1 MTSAVEAVDL
11 YLQRDPTLADAV
23 SRGLA
28 NIRKTARWM
37 IEENGWDVTED
48 AVVSALRR
56 YNDRNPQQP
65 LVEARRSLPQG
76 RVELRTD
83 LALLQVPRT
92 HDIQKDALQAWKVSD
107 VRDTLGVLP
116 SRTTL
121 KILIEKPSMQSFCG
135 ELGRERVEDIVS
147 PVSAVQV
154 KFDGRAPDFTVSAL
168 LVSALAHRGIEV
180 VELMSCA
187 PAYSVV
193 VQAEDGKRTFDALS
207 EVTT

>member
-11 YLQRDPTLADAV
+11 YLKQDPTLADTV

-56 YNDRNPQQP
+56 YNERNPQQP
-65 LVEARRSLPQG
+65 FARPRRSLEEGQ
-76 RVELRTD
+76 VELKTG
-83 LALLQVPRT
+83 LALLEMPRT
-92 HDIQKDALQAWKVSD
+92 HDVQEDALNAWKAAD

-121 KILIEKPSMQSFCG
+121 KILIEESSLSGFRAKM
-135 ELGRERVEDIVS
+135 GRGRVEEITS
-147 PVSAVQV
+147 PVSLLEV
-154 KFDGRAPDFTVSAL
+154 KFGGGSPAPAMVVL
-168 LVSALAHRGIEV
+168 LVSALVHHKVEIVEV
-180 VELMSCA
+180 MSCSPSFSMA
-187 PAYSVV
+187 VPA
-193 VQAEDGKRTFDALS
+193 AHGRMAFDILS
-207 EVTT
+207 KLTE